1 MSRPSCARRVA
12 QTDVLIR
19 GAGPVGCALALAL
32 RQYGV
37 SVALLGDSAPPGGF
51 RPIAL
56 SDASRLILER
66 VGAWKSLRATPIE
79 TIRVSQAGGFGRAT
93 LEARD
98 AGVSALGHV
107 CEYADL
113 VAALRLHAAALR
125 VEEPVSARC
134 TVHAEGWSGEARE
147 KRYQQDALVARIEAK
162 PASGTTAYERFTPD
176 GPLALLPLGGGFAVI
191 WSTRPAHAASLDAAP
206 EAEFLDRLKRACGGA
221 AAPTAVTSR
230 SVMPLAMR
238 VRGTRVGER
247 SVHIGNAA
255 QMLHPVAGQGL
266 NLGLRDA
273 WDLAGAMRD
282 AADPGAA
289 QLLAAYAASRRF
301 DAGATICVTDALA
314 SMFTG
319 SGGFQRA
326 ARGIA
331 LTALDVLPGPRRF
344 FTRRMIF
351 GASAFP

>member
-1 MSRPSCARRVA
+1 MA

-19 GAGPVGCALALAL
+19 GAGPVGCTLALAL

-37 SVALLGDSAPPGGF
+37 AVALLGDAAPLPGRF

-56 SDASRLILER
+56 SDASRLIFER
-66 VGAWKSLRATPIE
+66 VGAWKSIRATRIE

-98 AGVSALGHV
+98 AGVPALGHV
-107 CEYADL
+107 CNYADL
-113 VAALRLHAAALR
+113 VTALRAEAVDLR
-125 VEEPVSARC
+125 VDAAVPARC

-147 KRYQQDALVARIEAK
+147 KRYEQDALVARIEAR

-176 GPLALLPLGGGFAVI
+176 GPLALLPMSGGFAVI
-191 WSTRPAHAASLDAAP
+191 WSTRPQHAAALRDAT
-206 EAEFLDRLKRACGGA
+206 EGEFIARLAQASGGV
-221 AAPTAVTSR
+221 AAPTAVAER

-238 VRGTRVGER
+238 IRTARVGER

-255 QMLHPVAGQGL
+255 QTLHPVAGQGL

-273 WDLAGAMRD
+273 WDLANAMRD
-282 AADPGAA
+282 AEDPGAA
-289 QLLAAYAASRRF
+289 QLLASYAASRRL
-301 DAGATICVTDALA
+301 DAGATVRVTDALA
-314 SMFTG
+314 GMFTG
-319 SGGFQRA
+319 AGRLQRA
-326 ARGIA
+326 ARGMA